1 MVSGFERSTS
11 VRIPK
16 NDVKTYHDFVSRDPA
31 FENSDM
37 SLAVV
42 VHKSNKSKGA
52 ADGEAM
58 DVDVD
63 VDDASNAHAI
73 LAAWEGFPAVSYAD
87 DERVSVAMHGH
98 VSNAPEIR
106 ELYGLPRA
114 DPVAVDNAPATP
126 DNANGPRR
134 SHRISGNKATMDV
147 DDTAVHKGNTAGMHA
162 SNRSPQ
168 IEGAR

>member
-1 MVSGFERSTS
+1 MKKILIVLLVLSVSS
-11 VRIPK
+11 IP
-16 NDVKTYHDFVSRDPA
+16 FVS
-31 FENSDM
+31 
-37 SLAVV
+37 
-42 VHKSNKSKGA
+42 
-52 ADGEAM
+52 
-58 DVDVD
+58 
-63 VDDASNAHAI
+63 AHP
-73 LAAWEGFPAVSYAD
+73 W
-87 DERVSVAMHGH
+87 H